1 MDHSRADILTS
12 FARRDSGFLPKMG
25 WSHSDWMM
33 IVGVSLLG
41 FVTLMLLTRLA
52 YNVMRHGDK

>member
-1 MDHSRADILTS
+1 
-12 FARRDSGFLPKMG
+12 MG